1 MKISECGRITIPKR
15 FRDQYGLDPGVEIDL
30 VPTDD
35 GLLIR
40 KGVNVEHPVECVSG
54 ILDGIEDAVFPV
66 ESVGKYIDEI
76 RAT

>member
-1 MKISECGRITIPKR
+1 M
-15 FRDQYGLDPGVEIDL
+15 EIDL

-66 ESVGKYIDEI
+66 ESVGKYIDGI
-76 RAT
+76 RGT